1 MSFSTLTNLIQLCVF
16 ALLGLSS
23 LVGALFFGAW
33 WLYSLLLGAL
43 CSVLSCIWM
52 MIMGLKA

>member
-33 WLYSLLLGAL
+33 WHLFTAAGCLVF
-43 CSVLSCIWM
+43 CMSCIWM